1 MKLTI
6 GTELMK
12 DVMSRAIKGV
22 GNNKLLPITQ
32 MICISLKDGELTTI
46 TTDGTNY
53 LYVKEKHVAGDD
65 FYVVVDANQFAK
77 LISKMTCESITMVV
91 AEKTG
96 ALNVKGN
103 GNYIL
108 ELPLD
113 EDGEYI
119 KFPDAYE
126 KLTLLEPDERGT
138 INKSTVQ
145 VILETVKPALA
156 TTFENPE
163 YTAYY
168 VADKV
173 VGTDRT
179 IIASMDVEFCNV
191 PRLINADFLDL
202 VAVMREEKIATAYY
216 GTDIVFQTQ
225 DATIVGKLAEGVDD
239 YAIDA
244 ISELVDQEFTSSCS
258 VPKAELLQ
266 MLDRLSLF
274 VGPYDDNSVIL
285 TFVKEGLQISSKASS
300 GVEIISYVAS
310 TNHENFTAPINVNT
324 LIKTVK
330 SVSSDVIEMSYGN
343 DSAIKIVDGSITIIV
358 ALNEED

>member
-32 MICISLKDGELTTI
+32 MICVSLKDGVLTTI

-53 LYVKEKHVAGDD
+53 LYVKEQHVIGDD
-65 FYVVVDANQFAK
+65 FYVVVDANQFVK
-77 LISKMTCESITMVV
+77 LISKMTSDNITMVV

-179 IIASMDVEFCNV
+179 IIASMDVEFCDM

-216 GTDIVFQTQ
+216 GADIVFQTQ

-258 VPKAELLQ
+258 VPKVELLQ

-285 TFVKEGLQISSKASS
+285 TFVKEGLQISSKVSS